1 MKNGSVNG
9 IELSKKNEKY
19 IEQKVKAL
27 SVYNTYWCLL
37 NLYSRGQLRTEEVR
51 KNDSLCRDL
60 LSKILKR
67 RYSTSRKDIDAI
79 FETSAINNISFAY
92 VKWFYE
98 NDRAALWLIMVLKGL
113 DLISDPILTEADISV
128 IIHNIIFN
136 KNIFI
141 RKGLVYEGDS
151 DDEEWIITSKKLSLT
166 HLKQVYIHNKVS
178 EKNIKWLTNRDNSH
192 SSKINYVYKY
202 MQNIY
207 DIDNLLMNKE
217 QRKNSNKSNK
227 YCSKNINKNGY
238 RQALIYGDRILFPET
253 DTDSRLHHI
262 LASLDYWTCNDFMID
277 EYRAANRALFIK
289 NMYDAWNAQQKRDR
303 DKIKKQYGIDLTND
317 NKKNLKHLA
326 KACGKTQSEVL
337 NDLVEFAHSQ
347 IRNQE
352 IKLAPSFPNQYKAFD
367 KITLEKPSS
376 LPSEHTEREVISE
389 DTFLTKDKQE
399 LSSDYDAVPVDQSRY
414 DNSSF
419 LNNIPQAQSSS
430 LPSERSDK
438 VISKVNEEATTFATS
453 KQKVKSIETFP
464 PKGNYGKQ
472 PGDFEKAAEQN
483 ARFIENRGKSH

>member
-60 LSKILKR
+60 LSNILKR

-98 NDRAALWLIMVLKGL
+98 NDRAALWLSMVLKGL

-128 IIHNIIFN
+128 IVHDIIFN
-136 KNIFI
+136 RNLFIKNRDIC
-141 RKGLVYEGDS
+141 EGNS
-151 DDEEWIITSKKLSLT
+151 DDEEWIVTSKKLSLIK
-166 HLKQVYIHNKVS
+166 LKQVYSNNKIS
-178 EKNIKWLTNRDNSH
+178 EKDIKWLTNRDKNH
-192 SSKINYVYKY
+192 SAKINYVYKY
-202 MQNIY
+202 MPNIY
-207 DIDNLLMNKE
+207 DIDNLTMNKNK
-217 QRKNSNKSNK
+217 RKNSNKSNK
-227 YCSKNINKNGY
+227 YFSRSINKNGY
-238 RQALIYGDRILFPET
+238 RQALIYHDSITFPAT
-253 DTDSRLHHI
+253 DTASRLNHI
-262 LASLDYWTCNDFMID
+262 LASLDYWTCNYFMID
-277 EYRAANRALFIK
+277 EYKAANRSLFIK

-303 DKIKKQYGIDLTND
+303 DKVKKNQGIDLTSD
-317 NKKNLKHLA
+317 NKKNLRRLA
-326 KACGKTQSEVL
+326 KACGKTQREVL
-337 NDLVEFAHSQ
+337 NELVESAYSQ
-347 IRNQE
+347 ITKQE
-352 IKLAPSFPNQYKAFD
+352 IKLTSSFSYQDAFFESIPLAQPSN
-367 KITLEKPSS
+367 SS
-376 LPSEHTEREVISE
+376 SEHSEEDVVSE

-399 LSSDYDAVPVDQSRY
+399 LSSDHDAESVGSSTY
-414 DNSSF
+414 DNDAF
-419 LNNIPQAQSSS
+419 FNNIPQAQSSN

-438 VISKVNEEATTFATS
+438 VVSKVNEEATTFATS

-472 PGDFEKAAEQN
+472 PEDFEKAAEQN
-483 ARFIENRGKSH
+483 ARFIENRGKNH